1 MARNDNFFNRLTR
14 LFRSGPAIQRKVKGY
29 NYNNYFDNDIIRG
42 NYGYRAPFPFG
53 RESSPFSVLG
63 AYGLLDRMS
72 RYAEFC
78 FSADTCVY
86 TLDGVYTIK
95 ELAEKYPNGEN
106 IKVYSYDH
114 SKNEIVVATAH
125 HPRITKDG
133 KVQKL
138 VQITFEDGGKVKTT
152 LDHKFLLR
160 AGEYVEAKDLI
171 VGQALMPFYVKDI
184 TASGYKHIYT
194 INKKEHNPYGW
205 TAEHILVAEHF
216 LGRKLNPQEVVH
228 HVDFNP
234 SNNLPSNLKV
244 MTEVEHRHYH
254 SLLNNNNKKGKSNK
268 KHSVW
273 MQNNNPVKRQEITA
287 LKIFE
292 TASAVD
298 FSLAK
303 TKRLLKADVNLLKRR
318 LREIGYENWL
328 DFKADKDKLTTIRNA
343 AQIYEEM
350 QSPEIEDIIKT
361 SEEHEC
367 QSIYRLASILKCTEN
382 SIRRRLSA
390 HGYGSWSEFMEKN
403 PKRTRD
409 SYSTDNS
416 VSYQQ
421 ICDIY
426 DPVMS
431 AEMLAEQLNT
441 SINKIKTCIERQ
453 GFNSFGDWKLSY
465 TNHKIAS
472 IEFLQEEEVVY
483 NITVDE
489 HHNLA
494 VGSKLLNPITND
506 SGSTTRTHSMV
517 ICRQSEMEY
526 CLVGDTKIAVPGGYK
541 TIKELADEYGLEKE
555 FIVYSYDHNK
565 NQIVPAI
572 GKQARQTRVD
582 DAYRVVF
589 DSGKE
594 IIGTANH
601 RLLKRDGTYCEIRD
615 LKPGDAMMPF
625 YRKDLFSEAKSD
637 EGDGYRWI
645 YTMNKSD
652 STLKNGWVSEHRLI
666 ASWIAGRDLQ
676 KDEVVHHCNF
686 VKFDNRPENLQIM
699 TESEHASYH
708 STLNNEKKW
717 NDNNQEWINEF
728 KKRHSDWMT
737 KNNPAERK
745 DITFDRILNWCLE
758 NSFNI
763 YRVCKAF
770 DTDPNVIKRK
780 LRAKGFDNF
789 VMFAQAYKPGWRS
802 DSWNNSGNKNPRFNS
817 KITFNRICSNFE
829 KGISQETLATRLGC
843 SITPI
848 TNRLKDE
855 GFNSWSDFVNNYE
868 NHKVVSVEYY
878 GTIPLY
884 DLTVDGYKNFAT
896 DSVISH
902 NTPEIAAALNIYAD
916 ECTTGDERGKTFHI
930 LSSNPQIKKSL
941 DELFYDILN
950 IEFNLRPWIRNL
962 VKYGDL
968 FLYNE
973 VIPDI
978 GVVNVQPIRVNE
990 LEREE
995 GWDPNDP
1002 YAVRFKW
1009 LTRGNRYLENWQ
1021 VTHMR
1026 ILGNDMFLPYGTSI
1040 LEPARRIWR
1049 QLCHAKG
1056 TRVWTK
1062 SGWEN
1067 IEDIKPGQE
1076 VFSYDFDH
1084 NITIPTKV
1092 KAVYPMGKQEI
1103 LKIKTNHR
1111 TINVTPNHGL
1121 LVKEENGNI
1130 GYKMA
1135 KNLVIDKDQL
1145 VLPRLPEDR
1154 NGFYTNSKKSN
1165 RTKHF
1170 ISLNKKRI
1178 PGWIFRSS
1186 TEQRLMYLQKIS
1198 EFYHSEK
1205 DNEIILTN
1213 LKLIKDIK
1221 TLAEMSGVVVSSDI
1235 EKIYKTHKKSLFKI
1249 NINLN
1254 SQISQNVYEKVI
1266 STTKWKNQEQTY
1278 DLQVENPLHNFIAE
1292 GIVTH
1297 NTMMEDSMLVYR
1309 VVRSPER
1316 RVFYIDVG
1324 NIAPNDI
1331 PSYMEQA
1338 KQTLRAR
1345 DVVSRQDGR
1354 VDQRYNPLSVDD
1366 DYFIPVRGGQT
1377 GTKIETLAG
1386 GQNATAT
1393 EDVEYLQKKLF
1404 AAIQVPKPYL
1414 NFTEGMSAKASL
1426 AQQDVRFSRT
1436 IIALQKIAIAELNKL
1451 AMIHLYSKGFNEED
1465 LLDFHLKLANPSTIA
1480 LLQKL
1485 ENLASKFDIA
1495 AKAKET
1501 KLVDELWI
1509 QKNII
1514 ELSDDELMNIE
1525 KGRRED
1531 KIREVEIESI
1541 AVSANPDPGPTRMVS
1556 PFDNSNY
1563 EIPGEDVSRVK
1574 PSKEDDFFQ
1583 KMDDYS
1589 QIQNYK
1595 KEQEEETFARPDV
1608 DGTSPP
1614 VQATPFVKR
1623 TEKNRLRRVGAGG
1636 KSNLEMPD
1644 FGAMF
1649 DRKNVS
1655 LTDIYDKKFLDNPL
1669 IERVLEEELNL
1680 NANNF
1685 IPRDF
1690 VSTLDKLKIFLE
1702 QNRVKTKMVLEENE
1716 QIEIKMNNDELLI
1729 ESVDRG
1735 NESSDENEK
1744 VDISEIDLSRID

>member
-72 RYAEFC
+72 RYAEF
-78 FSADTCVY
+78 A
-86 TLDGVYTIK
+86 
-95 ELAEKYPNGEN
+95 
-106 IKVYSYDH
+106 
-114 SKNEIVVATAH
+114 
-125 HPRITKDG
+125 
-133 KVQKL
+133 
-138 VQITFEDGGKVKTT
+138 
-152 LDHKFLLR
+152 
-160 AGEYVEAKDLI
+160 
-171 VGQALMPFYVKDI
+171 
-184 TASGYKHIYT
+184 
-194 INKKEHNPYGW
+194 
-205 TAEHILVAEHF
+205 
-216 LGRKLNPQEVVH
+216 
-228 HVDFNP
+228 
-234 SNNLPSNLKV
+234 
-244 MTEVEHRHYH
+244 
-254 SLLNNNNKKGKSNK
+254 
-268 KHSVW
+268 
-273 MQNNNPVKRQEITA
+273 
-287 LKIFE
+287 
-292 TASAVD
+292 
-298 FSLAK
+298 
-303 TKRLLKADVNLLKRR
+303 
-318 LREIGYENWL
+318 
-328 DFKADKDKLTTIRNA
+328 
-343 AQIYEEM
+343 
-350 QSPEIEDIIKT
+350 
-361 SEEHEC
+361 
-367 QSIYRLASILKCTEN
+367 
-382 SIRRRLSA
+382 
-390 HGYGSWSEFMEKN
+390 
-403 PKRTRD
+403 
-409 SYSTDNS
+409 
-416 VSYQQ
+416 
-421 ICDIY
+421 
-426 DPVMS
+426 
-431 AEMLAEQLNT
+431 
-441 SINKIKTCIERQ
+441 
-453 GFNSFGDWKLSY
+453 
-465 TNHKIAS
+465 
-472 IEFLQEEEVVY
+472 
-483 NITVDE
+483 
-489 HHNLA
+489 
-494 VGSKLLNPITND
+494 
-506 SGSTTRTHSMV
+506 
-517 ICRQSEMEY
+517 EMEY
-526 CLVGDTKIAVPGGYK
+526 CLIGDTKIAVPGGYK

-565 NQIVPAI
+565 KQIVPAI

-582 DAYRVVF
+582 HAYRVVF

-601 RLLKRDGTYCEIRD
+601 RLLKRDGTYSEIRD

-625 YRKDLFSEAKSD
+625 YRKDLLSSAKSD
-637 EGDGYRWI
+637 EGEGYRWI

-652 STLKNGWVSEHRLI
+652 STMNNGWISEHRLI
-666 ASWIAGRDLQ
+666 ASWIAGRKLQ
-676 KDEVVHHCNF
+676 EDEVVHHRNF

-699 TESEHASYH
+699 TETEHASYH
-708 STLNNEKKW
+708 SILNNEKKW
-717 NDNNQEWINEF
+717 NVNNQEWITEF

-745 DITFDRILNWCLE
+745 DITFDRILNWCLD

-763 YRVCKAF
+763 SHVCKAF

-789 VMFAQAYKPGWRS
+789 VMFARAYQPGWRS
-802 DSWNNSGNKNPRFNS
+802 DSWNNAGNKNPRFNS
-817 KITFNRICSNFE
+817 SITFNRICSNFE
-829 KGISQETLATRLGC
+829 KGISQETLAERLGC

-855 GFNSWSDFVNNYE
+855 GFNSWSDFANNYE

-878 GTIPLY
+878 GLIPLY

-930 LSSNPQIKKSL
+930 ISSNPQIKKSL

-1026 ILGNDMFLPYGTSI
+1026 ILGNDMFLPYGTSV

-1049 QLCHAKG
+1049 QL
-1056 TRVWTK
+1056 
-1062 SGWEN
+1062 
-1067 IEDIKPGQE
+1067 I
-1076 VFSYDFDH
+1076 
-1084 NITIPTKV
+1084 
-1092 KAVYPMGKQEI
+1092 
-1103 LKIKTNHR
+1103 
-1111 TINVTPNHGL
+1111 
-1121 LVKEENGNI
+1121 
-1130 GYKMA
+1130 
-1135 KNLVIDKDQL
+1135 
-1145 VLPRLPEDR
+1145 
-1154 NGFYTNSKKSN
+1154 
-1165 RTKHF
+1165 
-1170 ISLNKKRI
+1170 
-1178 PGWIFRSS
+1178 
-1186 TEQRLMYLQKIS
+1186 
-1198 EFYHSEK
+1198 
-1205 DNEIILTN
+1205 
-1213 LKLIKDIK
+1213 
-1221 TLAEMSGVVVSSDI
+1221 
-1235 EKIYKTHKKSLFKI
+1235 
-1249 NINLN
+1249 
-1254 SQISQNVYEKVI
+1254 
-1266 STTKWKNQEQTY
+1266 
-1278 DLQVENPLHNFIAE
+1278 
-1292 GIVTH
+1292 
-1297 NTMMEDSMLVYR
+1297 MMEDSMLVYR

-1345 DVVSRQDGR
+1345 DVVSRTDGR

-1451 AMIHLYSKGFNEED
+1451 AMIHLYAKGFNEED
-1465 LLDFHLKLANPSTIA
+1465 LLDFNLKLANPSTIA

-1525 KGRRED
+1525 QGRRQD
-1531 KIREVEIESI
+1531 KVREVELESI
-1541 AVSANPDPGPTRMVS
+1541 AVSANPDPGPARTVS

-1563 EIPGEDVSRVK
+1563 QMTGGDVSRK
-1574 PSKEDDFFQ
+1574 AAPEEDDFFQ

-1589 QIQNYK
+1589 EVQNYK
-1595 KEQEEETFARPDV
+1595 KDQEEKTFAYPNV

-1623 TEKNRLRRVGAGG
+1623 AEKNRERRVGAGG
-1636 KSNLEMPD
+1636 RSNLEMPD

-1655 LTDIYDKKFLDNPL
+1655 LTDIYDRKFLDNPL
-1669 IERVLEEELNL
+1669 LEKILEEQLGLNV
-1680 NANNF
+1680 NKT

-1690 VSTLDKLKIFLE
+1690 IATLNNLKLFLE
-1702 QNRVKTKMVLEENE
+1702 QNRMKAKIIREENE
-1716 QIEIKMNNDELLI
+1716 QIEIKMDEDELLI
-1729 ESVDRG
+1729 ESVGGTEDS
-1735 NESSDENEK
+1735 SSDEKK
-1744 VDISEIDLSRID
+1744 VNISEIDLSTLD

>member
-1 MARNDNFFNRLTR
+1 
-14 LFRSGPAIQRKVKGY
+14 
-29 NYNNYFDNDIIRG
+29 
-42 NYGYRAPFPFG
+42 
-53 RESSPFSVLG
+53 
-63 AYGLLDRMS
+63 
-72 RYAEFC
+72 
-78 FSADTCVY
+78 
-86 TLDGVYTIK
+86 
-95 ELAEKYPNGEN
+95 
-106 IKVYSYDH
+106 
-114 SKNEIVVATAH
+114 
-125 HPRITKDG
+125 
-133 KVQKL
+133 
-138 VQITFEDGGKVKTT
+138 
-152 LDHKFLLR
+152 
-160 AGEYVEAKDLI
+160 
-171 VGQALMPFYVKDI
+171 
-184 TASGYKHIYT
+184 
-194 INKKEHNPYGW
+194 
-205 TAEHILVAEHF
+205 
-216 LGRKLNPQEVVH
+216 
-228 HVDFNP
+228 
-234 SNNLPSNLKV
+234 
-244 MTEVEHRHYH
+244 
-254 SLLNNNNKKGKSNK
+254 
-268 KHSVW
+268 
-273 MQNNNPVKRQEITA
+273 
-287 LKIFE
+287 
-292 TASAVD
+292 
-298 FSLAK
+298 
-303 TKRLLKADVNLLKRR
+303 
-318 LREIGYENWL
+318 
-328 DFKADKDKLTTIRNA
+328 
-343 AQIYEEM
+343 
-350 QSPEIEDIIKT
+350 
-361 SEEHEC
+361 
-367 QSIYRLASILKCTEN
+367 
-382 SIRRRLSA
+382 
-390 HGYGSWSEFMEKN
+390 
-403 PKRTRD
+403 
-409 SYSTDNS
+409 
-416 VSYQQ
+416 
-421 ICDIY
+421 
-426 DPVMS
+426 
-431 AEMLAEQLNT
+431 
-441 SINKIKTCIERQ
+441 
-453 GFNSFGDWKLSY
+453 
-465 TNHKIAS
+465 
-472 IEFLQEEEVVY
+472 
-483 NITVDE
+483 
-489 HHNLA
+489 
-494 VGSKLLNPITND
+494 
-506 SGSTTRTHSMV
+506 
-517 ICRQSEMEY
+517 
-526 CLVGDTKIAVPGGYK
+526 
-541 TIKELADEYGLEKE
+541 
-555 FIVYSYDHNK
+555 
-565 NQIVPAI
+565 
-572 GKQARQTRVD
+572 
-582 DAYRVVF
+582 
-589 DSGKE
+589 
-594 IIGTANH
+594 
-601 RLLKRDGTYCEIRD
+601 
-615 LKPGDAMMPF
+615 
-625 YRKDLFSEAKSD
+625 
-637 EGDGYRWI
+637 
-645 YTMNKSD
+645 
-652 STLKNGWVSEHRLI
+652 
-666 ASWIAGRDLQ
+666 
-676 KDEVVHHCNF
+676 
-686 VKFDNRPENLQIM
+686 
-699 TESEHASYH
+699 
-708 STLNNEKKW
+708 
-717 NDNNQEWINEF
+717 
-728 KKRHSDWMT
+728 
-737 KNNPAERK
+737 
-745 DITFDRILNWCLE
+745 
-758 NSFNI
+758 
-763 YRVCKAF
+763 
-770 DTDPNVIKRK
+770 
-780 LRAKGFDNF
+780 
-789 VMFAQAYKPGWRS
+789 MFAQAYKPGWRS

-1049 QLCHAKG
+1049 QL
-1056 TRVWTK
+1056 
-1062 SGWEN
+1062 
-1067 IEDIKPGQE
+1067 
-1076 VFSYDFDH
+1076 
-1084 NITIPTKV
+1084 
-1092 KAVYPMGKQEI
+1092 
-1103 LKIKTNHR
+1103 
-1111 TINVTPNHGL
+1111 
-1121 LVKEENGNI
+1121 
-1130 GYKMA
+1130 
-1135 KNLVIDKDQL
+1135 
-1145 VLPRLPEDR
+1145 
-1154 NGFYTNSKKSN
+1154 
-1165 RTKHF
+1165 
-1170 ISLNKKRI
+1170 
-1178 PGWIFRSS
+1178 
-1186 TEQRLMYLQKIS
+1186 
-1198 EFYHSEK
+1198 
-1205 DNEIILTN
+1205 
-1213 LKLIKDIK
+1213 
-1221 TLAEMSGVVVSSDI
+1221 
-1235 EKIYKTHKKSLFKI
+1235 
-1249 NINLN
+1249 
-1254 SQISQNVYEKVI
+1254 
-1266 STTKWKNQEQTY
+1266 
-1278 DLQVENPLHNFIAE
+1278 
-1292 GIVTH
+1292 
-1297 NTMMEDSMLVYR
+1297 TMMEDSMLVYR

-1354 VDQRYNPLSVDD
+1354 VDQRYNPLPVHKDTPIPLLDGRTISIEDLSKEYDTGKENWVYSMQDQTQQIVPGKVIWCGKNYTAQKLIKVWLDDDTYITTAPEHPFVLRDGSSKRADELIIGQSLMPFYRDENSLGYERCYNPATQKYETTHSLVAKNIFSEKWIKTNQPVVHHKKPWQGQSNKKNNHPSNLEIMNFWEHRKWHRDFIQHTLLREDVLKENSKRICEFNKTLEHSINVSQTNRKYNKGKKLAQAYNGTELHKQHNELRTRAQKESWEKNSLSRRKAMRWNIPELFWAELSKIVKENPTLGREKIHNLLMQNESIVQALKANQNTERSVEKFSFAAWEGELVRKGFAKLAGYREHILNEQNIGYKNHKIKNIEVLEVSGEDVYCMTVVGPEGEDDRHNFAAQTICNDNKASNNGVFVLNSVDD

-1525 KGRRED
+1525 QGRRED
-1531 KIREVEIESI
+1531 KIREVELESI
-1541 AVSANPDPGPTRMVS
+1541 AVSANPDPGPARMVS